1 MNSLIKDKM
10 KKSLFL
16 HIIGL
21 LLISWNSFAQT
32 RTVEL
37 PEYESSNWGFLEVT
51 KLELKESETV
61 LYCDAFETPNKSIS
75 LSSKIY
81 LKGKIGKTYKFIRSE
96 GIEMDK
102 QILMPASGS
111 ISFKLHMQP
120 LDKKETSFNFIEG
133 ESYNE
138 LKILGIKTHKIISTA
153 PIQCVL
159 KGEVIDRSESSRLKL
174 IKTFENS
181 KLGKYI
187 TIHNGKFEYTINSH
201 YLESYSLIF
210 DEEYKRGAWWP
221 IIFFPESG
229 TVTLKLFPDNRL
241 RENVI
246 KVVQKNITSTNTKS
260 SKQTMH
266 LPKTESLNQEWVQY
280 QKVKN
285 SLFNIDSLNNE
296 INSLN
301 NGDERLKNGNRFYSE
316 VARKPMEQYIT
327 TNNEIV
333 KDSLQTVLMKL
344 QEKGEL
350 LTPKAMNLVKQKD
363 EMKEQSRKWTMKY
376 IKENTSIVGYSL
388 LVSTSKDAFLNCRAY
403 LPECFDLYN
412 SIYVKK
418 YPNHPYIE
426 VMKDEIV
433 RFNSLLVGRPYIDF
447 IAPDFNGKPI
457 KLSDQI
463 KGKVALIDLWASWC
477 LPCREKAK
485 RMIPLYEAYKDRGFV
500 IVGVARED
508 EMKNGINAA
517 HKDKYPWLN
526 LIELKDK
533 GKIWTKY
540 GVGNSGGGTFLVDK
554 DGIIL
559 AIDPTATEVR
569 VILEKILK

>member
-138 LKILGIKTHKIISTA
+138 IKILGIKTHKIISTA
-153 PIQCVL
+153 PIHCVL
-159 KGEVIDRSESSRLKL
+159 KGEVIDRPESSRLKL
-174 IKTFENS
+174 IKTFVNDR
-181 KLGKYI
+181 LGKYI
-187 TIHNGKFEYTINSH
+187 TIHNGKFEYKLDCYNM
-201 YLESYSLIF
+201 ESYSLIF
-210 DEEYKRGAWWP
+210 DEEFKRGAWWP
-221 IIFFPESG
+221 IIFYPESD
-229 TVTLKLFPDNRL
+229 TVTFKLFPDNRI

-246 KVVQKNITSTNTKS
+246 KRVQKSITSTNTKL
-260 SKQTMH
+260 SKQSGK
-266 LPKTESLNQEWVQY
+266 LLELGSLNQEWAQY
-280 QKVKN
+280 QTLED
-285 SLFNIDSLNNE
+285 SLFNRDSLNKEDNRLRNE
-296 INSLN
+296 
-301 NGDERLKNGNRFYSE
+301 NRFYSE

-418 YPNHPYIE
+418 YPNHPYMK
-426 VMKDEIV
+426 VMKGEIV